1 MWNDFQHSIFDTL
14 PRLAI
19 VCPFLRQHRR
29 VRLVVGSQ
37 AQAQLVQLACPLPS
51 KRVQVLETAM
61 AAPEIF
67 VPHFES
73 TGEPLK
79 MGITPPRAMKPLGS
93 HTQRGSKV
101 VYLAREKSR
110 RRAVAN
116 EKELLEAMRNA
127 FGRLLLELH
136 PGDFHEDRKLLADAA
151 VVVGPHGGALAN
163 MVFAPVNTSVVEF
176 IPLTRIKQAVV
187 PAPPHAR
194 HSACRRFPLA
204 SGLTCRRRAATSGP
218 ATLGWRTRWAS
229 LTRPWSPPSS
239 TSTTVTYPTAPRP
252 AGSVVTIVAAAADA
266 AEPLGLLVVARLH
279 SGVALLTL

>member
-1 MWNDFQHSIFDTL
+1 
-14 PRLAI
+14 
-19 VCPFLRQHRR
+19 
-29 VRLVVGSQ
+29 
-37 AQAQLVQLACPLPS
+37 
-51 KRVQVLETAM
+51 
-61 AAPEIF
+61 
-67 VPHFES
+67 
-73 TGEPLK
+73 
-79 MGITPPRAMKPLGS
+79 MGITPPRAVRSPAPTERTPSAALLAWDTCERVGVTRGPAGQMKPLGS
-93 HTQRGSKV
+93 RTQRGSKV
-101 VYLAREKSR
+101 VYLAREQSQ

-194 HSACRRFPLA
+194 HSAWRRFPLA